1 MEEDEFDEEI
11 DDEEEEMEE
20 DSSEGES
27 EPPESDE
34 DTYVKSERKLK
45 RVKCS
50 FLDDEAEDEDD
61 IGQNNVNGDD
71 AKESKQ
77 NAEEDKDNEDDDF
90 HLSLADDEDD
100 DDDDNVNLDLVKPNA
115 KLQDT
120 PCLESGNWGVQGFLF
135 LIGFLK
141 RV

>member
-1 MEEDEFDEEI
+1 MIFFVKNLTNVIKCFPNFFYNFEKKQEL

-34 DTYVKSERKLK
+34 DTYVKSDKRKLK

-61 IGQNNVNGDD
+61 IANGNSYF
-71 AKESKQ
+71 KI
-77 NAEEDKDNEDDDF
+77 DF
-90 HLSLADDEDD
+90 
-100 DDDDNVNLDLVKPNA
+100 
-115 KLQDT
+115 
-120 PCLESGNWGVQGFLF
+120 G
-135 LIGFLK
+135 
-141 RV
+141 

>member
-1 MEEDEFDEEI
+1 MLDDEEFDEEI

-34 DTYVKSERKLK
+34 DTYVKSDKRKLK

-61 IGQNNVNGDD
+61 IANG
-71 AKESKQ
+71 KFSSKI
-77 NAEEDKDNEDDDF
+77 NF
-90 HLSLADDEDD
+90 
-100 DDDDNVNLDLVKPNA
+100 
-115 KLQDT
+115 
-120 PCLESGNWGVQGFLF
+120 G
-135 LIGFLK
+135 
-141 RV
+141 